1 MHDRQ
6 SSSPRKPQN
15 LSGGANSF
23 GDCIEMNALYLAK
36 SAWFNEAVIHWV
48 THVNYSAAQLVFKL
62 DRAPGNHV
70 SSSSRNNLH

>member
-15 LSGGANSF
+15 LSSGTNSF

-36 SAWFNEAVIHWV
+36 SAWFDEVALEV
-48 THVNYSAAQLVFKL
+48 
-62 DRAPGNHV
+62 D
-70 SSSSRNNLH
+70 

>member
-36 SAWFNEAVIHWV
+36 SAWFNEVALEV
-48 THVNYSAAQLVFKL
+48 
-62 DRAPGNHV
+62 D
-70 SSSSRNNLH
+70 